1 MSVAASD
8 EDGSDEKPSVVRRRT
23 ITGGTAC
30 SGGSGQSG
38 TVPTSHAD
46 EDSDSETSHPA
57 AQPGERTRQKKFIKY
72 FKDLPEEICTVRISC
87 ALVGDILL
95 QGHLYVTHNYIGF
108 HSNVFGYVTKIKL
121 PMISVTAITKE
132 KTARIIPNAVAVC
145 CEGEKHIFT
154 SFMSRDATFN
164 TITKA
169 WRRALARN
177 DINSTV
183 NMEGDT
189 LDGSLK
195 GRNYDSS
202 DSETF
207 ANPEWSRGRTS
218 HRRLNVTKLTTSSPS
233 PSPSPSSGS
242 SGSLLS
248 SLPSSVLLLC
258 SMLGLLVLL
267 LLSSVYLVLRLG
279 HIQDRMEET
288 GALDLDISA
297 GQHLDKWHNIIN
309 SRSSKKVQ
317 EYINSNL
324 DQISKVRENLEKLSS
339 ILVAET
345 KREEP

>member
-1 MSVAASD
+1 
-8 EDGSDEKPSVVRRRT
+8 
-23 ITGGTAC
+23 
-30 SGGSGQSG
+30 
-38 TVPTSHAD
+38 
-46 EDSDSETSHPA
+46 
-57 AQPGERTRQKKFIKY
+57 
-72 FKDLPEEICTVRISC
+72 
-87 ALVGDILL
+87 
-95 QGHLYVTHNYIGF
+95 
-108 HSNVFGYVTKIKL
+108 
-121 PMISVTAITKE
+121 MISVTAITKE

-177 DINSTV
+177 DINSVSRTVSQSVGVINSSDVQTV

-218 HRRLNVTKLTTSSPS
+218 HRRLNVTKLTTSSSSPS

-309 SRSSKKVQ
+309 SRLAGKS
-317 EYINSNL
+317 L
-324 DQISKVRENLEKLSS
+324 
-339 ILVAET
+339 
-345 KREEP
+345 

>member
-1 MSVAASD
+1 M
-8 EDGSDEKPSVVRRRT
+8 G
-23 ITGGTAC
+23 
-30 SGGSGQSG
+30 
-38 TVPTSHAD
+38 
-46 EDSDSETSHPA
+46 
-57 AQPGERTRQKKFIKY
+57 
-72 FKDLPEEICTVRISC
+72 TVRISC

-121 PMISVTAITKE
+121 LMSSVTAITKE

-169 WRRALARN
+169 WRRALAKN

-183 NMEGDT
+183 IMDGDT
-189 LDGSLK
+189 LDGSFK

-202 DSETF
+202 DSESFT
-207 ANPEWSRGRTS
+207 NPEWSLGRAS
-218 HRRLNVTKLTTSSPS
+218 HRRLNKMPASSSSSSSPNTGS
-233 PSPSPSSGS
+233 LFSSLPAS
-242 SGSLLS
+242 VLLLS
-248 SLPSSVLLLC
+248 SL
-258 SMLGLLVLL
+258 LGLLVML
-267 LLSSVYLVLRLG
+267 LLSSLYLVFRLG
-279 HIQDRMEET
+279 HIQDRMEES
-288 GALDLDISA
+288 GALDISDS
-297 GQHLDKWHNIIN
+297 HLDNWHNIIN

-339 ILVAET
+339 ILVAEN
-345 KREEP
+345 KREQP

>member
-1 MSVAASD
+1 M
-8 EDGSDEKPSVVRRRT
+8 G
-23 ITGGTAC
+23 
-30 SGGSGQSG
+30 
-38 TVPTSHAD
+38 
-46 EDSDSETSHPA
+46 
-57 AQPGERTRQKKFIKY
+57 
-72 FKDLPEEICTVRISC
+72 TVRISC

-121 PMISVTAITKE
+121 LMSSVTAITKE

-183 NMEGDT
+183 IMDGDT
-189 LDGSLK
+189 LDGSFK

-207 ANPEWSRGRTS
+207 ANPEWSLGRAS
-218 HRRLNVTKLTTSSPS
+218 HRRLNKMTGSSSSPS
-233 PSPSPSSGS
+233 PSPGSGS

-248 SLPSSVLLLC
+248 SLPSSVLLL
-258 SMLGLLVLL
+258 SSLLGLL
-267 LLSSVYLVLRLG
+267 
-279 HIQDRMEET
+279 
-288 GALDLDISA
+288 
-297 GQHLDKWHNIIN
+297 
-309 SRSSKKVQ
+309 
-317 EYINSNL
+317 
-324 DQISKVRENLEKLSS
+324 
-339 ILVAET
+339 
-345 KREEP
+345 